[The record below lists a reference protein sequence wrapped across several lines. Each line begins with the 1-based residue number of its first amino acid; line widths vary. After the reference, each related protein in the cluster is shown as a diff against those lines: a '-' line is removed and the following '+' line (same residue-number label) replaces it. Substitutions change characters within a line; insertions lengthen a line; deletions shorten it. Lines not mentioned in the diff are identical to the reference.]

1 MYQDNRNTE
10 RWNNKKKKKKKK
22 KKDEKIGAYE
32 KYLRSKYTKLIN

>member
-1 MYQDNRNTE
+1 MYQNNRNTE
-10 RWNNKKKKKKKK
+10 RWNNKKKKKK

>member
-1 MYQDNRNTE
+1 MYQNNRNTE

-22 KKDEKIGAYE
+22 YEKIGAYE